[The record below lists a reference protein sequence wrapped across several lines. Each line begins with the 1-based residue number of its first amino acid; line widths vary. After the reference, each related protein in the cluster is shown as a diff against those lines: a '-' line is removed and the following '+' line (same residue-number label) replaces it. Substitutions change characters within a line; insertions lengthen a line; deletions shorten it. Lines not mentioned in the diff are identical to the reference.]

1 MRPTLLVLIA
11 LILAACNPNSGPASR
26 SGNEAPRADAAST
39 AAISESDFLSS
50 MAVEGVKTVSY
61 NDENG
66 KPISFDQFIAATM
79 SGQSFQKTFDTQGSM
94 AMFSISPKGSDR
106 ARSATSSKYRLK
118 VPLAASAPAID
129 ARDLDGMLH
138 SLSDGT
144 KYTLLSFFF
153 ADCVPCIQEVP
164 EINGLPLKRQN
175 LKVLGHHIR
184 SEGHGN
190 GLRREAWIE
199 GAGDR
204 RCTDLHRYPRHQP
217 LPHPRADLSRRASG
231 GREAECGGTRWYGT
245 HRRVASECRSVS

>member
-175 LKVLGHHIR
+175 LKVLAITFDPKATATDFVEKRGLKVPVIADAQTYIDTLGI
-184 SEGHGN
+184 SLYPTLVLISPEGRVVAAKQSAGEPAGTEPIDGWLQSV
-190 GLRREAWIE
+190 GL
-199 GAGDR
+199 
-204 RCTDLHRYPRHQP
+204 
-217 LPHPRADLSRRASG
+217 
-231 GREAECGGTRWYGT
+231 
-245 HRRVASECRSVS
+245 